1 MRLAL
6 FRHRPISMLHR
17 AFARLHGGMPD
28 ETPAI
33 HGAVPDQSDRFRAA
47 YAEYASATAHANA
60 MLQEHGAQSAQFASA
75 DVTSMRLFH
84 RVKKM
89 QGLKKPRTG

>member
-1 MRLAL
+1 MRRDL
-6 FRHRPISMLHR
+6 FRQRPMNMLHR
-17 AFARLHGGMPD
+17 ALARLHGGMPD
-28 ETPAI
+28 DPPSNAAGGERSE
-33 HGAVPDQSDRFRAA
+33 GFRAA

-60 MLQEHGAQSAQFASA
+60 MLQEHGAQSVQFASA
-75 DVTSMRLFH
+75 DVASMRLFH